1 MLFYDFEVF
10 KYDWLVCAIDPIKQE
25 EFVIVN
31 SKDDLQTLYNEYKKD
46 VWCGYNSRNYDQWI
60 LKAILCGFN
69 PKEMNDWII
78 VDKKKGHEFSSL
90 LYRIKLNDYDVMPN
104 IPVSLKALEGFL
116 GKNIHETSVP
126 FDIDR
131 KLTSTEIAETI
142 DYCRDDVM
150 NLIDVFLQ
158 RKSEFD
164 SQFALVKEFNL
175 PLSSI
180 GKTQAQLAAQILG
193 AQRVKLKDEWEIR
206 MPECLQLGK
215 YQYVADWFM
224 NPENH
229 NEDFKLETQIG
240 GIDSVVAWGGLH
252 GGIKKFVYE
261 CKDDEV
267 ILDADIGQMYP
278 NIMIHYDLQSRG
290 VKNKKK
296 LPEILE
302 TSMRLKREG
311 KKKEREP
318 YKRICNIVYGAEGD
332 RFNPMY
338 DALHRKLVCIY
349 GQVLMIDLIDKIED
363 IIKCLNHNTDGIF
376 FVVKKKDIPELKR
389 RIGEWEKRTHLVM
402 EYDEFMKFYEG
413 DVNNYIAIRS
423 DGSYHA
429 KGAYVKELNPLDYDL
444 PIVNE
449 AVKNYLLYNKPV
461 EITIG
466 QCNNFI
472 EFQKIVKLSSKY
484 SWVEHEQTTGNIRY
498 DNKAYRVF
506 ASSDPNDGRLLKCK
520 YVDTVDKITGEVLT
534 TRIKRDKF
542 GNTPEHCFIYNDS
555 VIGVDIP
562 AKLDKT
568 YYIDL
573 AKKRL
578 FDKFGVEA

>member
-131 KLTSTEIAETI
+131 KLNSTEIAETI
-142 DYCRDDVM
+142 DYCRDDVI

-164 SQFALVKEFNL
+164 SQFALVKEFDL

-229 NEDFKLETQIG
+229 NEDFKLETKIG

-402 EYDEFMKFYEG
+402 EYDEFMKFVSK
-413 DVNNYIAIRS
+413 DVNNYVAVRP

-484 SWVEHEQTTGNIRY
+484 EYVEHELYTGNVRY

-506 ASSDPNDGRLLKCK
+506 ASNDKNDGRLLKCK
-520 YVDTVDKITGEVLT
+520 HVDVVDKNTGEVIET
-534 TRIKRDKF
+534 KIKKDKF

-562 AKLDKT
+562 AKLDKAW
-568 YYIDL
+568 YIDL
-573 AKKRL
+573 AHKRIKD
-578 FDKFGVEA
+578 FIGE